1 MDEEL
6 KARIYALPTR
16 EELERIFAN
25 LVTKEVFQIELNRIR
40 EDQIKPLKEEIDALK
55 KQPDIR
61 LNRTIGMVTIASLTI
76 NAVAIILAHFIWR

>member
-16 EELERIFAN
+16 EELERILDRF
-25 LVTKEVFQIELNRIR
+25 VTKEVFQIELNRIR

-55 KQPDIR
+55 KQPEIK
-61 LNRTIGMVTIASLTI
+61 LNRTVGFVTIASLAI